1 MVAVT
6 ITWDIGKNKR
16 IYMIIKIYTTEIK
29 IDKKSHKK
37 ILIYYNRYVM
47 VKDLRY
53 IKINS
58 VNALY
63 LKMNV
68 YFEEIN
74 GNKYLTLVTTY
85 ESKEIMKDMKNY
97 GPK

>member
-1 MVAVT
+1 
-6 ITWDIGKNKR
+6 
-16 IYMIIKIYTTEIK
+16 MIIKIYTSEIK
-29 IDKKSHKK
+29 IEKKSHKK

-58 VNALY
+58 VN
-63 LKMNV
+63 V

-74 GNKYLTLVTTY
+74 GNKYLMLVTTY